1 MKVIAF
7 YLPQFHEI
15 EENNIWWGKGFTEWT
30 NVKRAKPLFYGHHQP
45 RVPQNNNYYNLLDA
59 GVMEHQV
66 SLAKHYGIYAF
77 CFYHYWFAGKRLLEK
92 PLEAFLKNKTLKMP
106 FCICWANDSWTNG
119 WVSKS
124 NEVLIKQEY
133 GDVSLWRQHYNCLRN
148 FFLDERYML
157 INNKPLFIIYNPSD
171 ITLIK
176 PMLDFFVENAL
187 RDGFDGI
194 TFAYQYYVS
203 CPDIFRKYFDF
214 DIQFQPVYAM
224 LVSHNPFQRFK
235 NILRATDRQ
244 IQKVCGR
251 SLSEFVITKLR
262 TYEYDDIWDK
272 ILHMFPDDEKSI
284 PGAVVDWDNTP
295 RRGKN
300 GKVFLNVT
308 PEKFEKYM
316 TKQIMR
322 TRDLY
327 KKDMLFLTAW
337 NEWGEGAYMEPDELN
352 KDHYLQALRRAL
364 MSTNEFPFEQI

>member
-15 EENNIWWGKGFTEWT
+15 EENNKWWGQGFTEWT
-30 NVKRAKPLFYGHHQP
+30 NVKRAKPLFNGHNQP
-45 RVPQNNNYYNLLDA
+45 RIPLNNNYYNLLNK
-59 GVMEHQV
+59 GVMEYQIA
-66 SLAKHYGIYAF
+66 LARQYGIYAF

-92 PLEAFLKNKTLKMP
+92 PLEIFLNNRALKMP

-133 GDVSLWRQHYNCLRN
+133 GDRTLWTQHYNCLRK
-148 FFLDERYML
+148 FFMDDRYIL
-157 INNKPLFIIYNPSD
+157 INNKPLFVIYNPSD
-171 ITLIK
+171 IVSIK
-176 PMLDFFVENAL
+176 PMLECFVQNSYK
-187 RDGFDGI
+187 DGFDGI
-194 TFAYQYYVS
+194 AFAYQYYVP
-203 CPDIFRKYFDF
+203 CPDLFRAYFDF

-224 LVSHNPFQRFK
+224 LSSKDPLQRFK
-235 NILRATDRQ
+235 NVLRLADRQ
-244 IQKVCGR
+244 IQNIWGR

-262 TYEYDDIWDK
+262 TYDYDSIWTK
-272 ILHMFPDDEKSI
+272 ILQMPPDDEKSI

-308 PEKFEKYM
+308 PDKFEKYM
-316 TKQIMR
+316 KQQIVRTKS
-322 TRDLY
+322 LY

-337 NEWGEGAYMEPDELN
+337 NEWGEGAYMEPDVLN
-352 KDHYLQALRRAL
+352 QDHFLKALKSAL
-364 MSTNEFPFEQI
+364 VTTKEFPLELL